1 MIAERW
7 SGYRAAAASISSRM
21 SIAYLSTSAITG
33 SRLPSTAIMSAR

>member
-7 SGYRAAAASISSRM
+7 SGYRAAAASISARM
-21 SIAYLSTSAITG
+21 SIYLSTSAITG